1 MENINQNN
9 IVNNIIFIKVKSK
22 FVKIKLQDIYMISAM
37 GDYICFH
44 TANQKYVVKSSM
56 KGITNQLPTNDF
68 IRIHQSFIVNVD
80 KITVINFAD
89 CVVNNETIPISR
101 ANRKKLL
108 DRIKILGL

>member
-1 MENINQNN
+1 VENVNQND
-9 IVNNIIFIKVKSK
+9 IVKNIIFIKVKSK
-22 FVKIKLQDIYMISAM
+22 FVKIKLQDIYMVSAL

-44 TANQKYVVKSSM
+44 TAKQKYIVKSSM
-56 KGITNQLPTNDF
+56 KAIINHLPTNDF

-89 CVVNNETIPISR
+89 CVVNNESIPISR

-108 DRIKILGL
+108 DRIEILGF

>member
-1 MENINQNN
+1 M
-9 IVNNIIFIKVKSK
+9 V
-22 FVKIKLQDIYMISAM
+22 SAM

-56 KGITNQLPTNDF
+56 KGIIKHLPANGF

-101 ANRKKLL
+101 VNRKKLL
-108 DRIKILGL
+108 DRIKILGF